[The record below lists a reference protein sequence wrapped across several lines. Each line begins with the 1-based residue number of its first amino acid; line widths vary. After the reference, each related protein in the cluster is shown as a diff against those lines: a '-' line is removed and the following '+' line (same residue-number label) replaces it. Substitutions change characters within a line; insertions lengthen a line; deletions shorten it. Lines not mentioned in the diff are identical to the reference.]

1 MGSFG
6 LVRACRGQLPAP
18 VFFEQLGCEANAVL
32 QGKGAGTKNPKRLTQ
47 MDRIVG
53 CHTLYAGGVD
63 VEATR
68 YFVRP
73 HIILK
78 NKEAFRPI
86 HLRNSLASQRMRI

>member
-1 MGSFG
+1 MGSVG
-6 LVRACRGQLPAP
+6 LVRACRGQLPAS
-18 VFFEQLGCEANAVL
+18 VFFESQDCEANAVL
-32 QGKGAGTKNPKRLTQ
+32 QGKGAGTKNLKSLTH

-53 CHTLYAGGVD
+53 GHTLHARGVD
-63 VEATR
+63 VEATC

>member
-1 MGSFG
+1 MGSVG
-6 LVRACRGQLPAP
+6 LVRGSRGQLPAP
-18 VFFEQLGCEANAVL
+18 VFFESLDCEANAVL
-32 QGKGAGTKNPKRLTQ
+32 QGKGAGTKNPKSLTN

-53 CHTLYAGGVD
+53 GHTLQASGVD

-78 NKEAFRPI
+78 NKEAFRPV
-86 HLRNSLASQRMRI
+86 HLRNSLASKRMRF